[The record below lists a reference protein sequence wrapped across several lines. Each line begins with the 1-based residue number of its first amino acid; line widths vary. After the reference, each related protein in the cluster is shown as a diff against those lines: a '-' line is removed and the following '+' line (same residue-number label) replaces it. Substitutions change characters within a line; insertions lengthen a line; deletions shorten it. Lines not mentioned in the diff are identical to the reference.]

1 VILDFNNMKI
11 EISNGELLDRI
22 SILELKLLNI
32 KNSDKLANVE
42 RQFAALNPLCVV
54 LFEEHDSELQN
65 LYLELSEI
73 NSKLWGLEN
82 LVRGETSTE
91 DLVNYATEIF
101 RQNELRNNIINDIN
115 ILTNSDWLDIK
126 HYQ

>member
-1 VILDFNNMKI
+1 MKI
-11 EISNGELLDRI
+11 EISNGELLYRI

>member
-1 VILDFNNMKI
+1 MILDFNNMKI